1 MNEWISVKE
10 RLPDE
15 GEGDVAAVVSGKPRR
30 NVTLDNAIELAE
42 YDRNEGW
49 ILEMWPEWT
58 NANITHW
65 MALPEPPKEKGENT

>member
-15 GEGDVAAVVSGKPRR
+15 GEGYVAAVVSGKPRR

-65 MALPEPPKEKGENT
+65 QPLPEPPKEEGENT